1 MLCPIHG
8 GSLHVIPHFG
18 RLAAITLVAMALPAG
33 ALAEV
38 GIEQMAGQMIVVGF
52 AGNSVAE
59 TAALR
64 AEIAAGE
71 LGGIMYL
78 KTNISDLD
86 TVKAMN
92 EAFLA
97 ANSVLPPFITID
109 QEGGLVERLTKDV
122 GFRETA
128 SAADIA
134 ASMDDFDAGKE
145 YRRMAKDLAELGFN
159 VNFGPVADMDVNPNN
174 PVIARFGRSY
184 GSNAIKVMAYN
195 SAFMNAHHAE
205 GVLTALKHFPG
216 HGSSTTDSHEGFVD
230 ISKTWES
237 FELTPYKQLIQRG
250 APVDMVMVGHL
261 YVGDHGDGVDVPSSL
276 SHYWITKVLRDEI
289 GFQGV
294 VITDD
299 MEMGAV
305 LKHFPLEDRI
315 VRAVNAGVD
324 ILLFSNTA
332 RPRASIADDIRAIL
346 VKHAKA
352 DPAFAAK
359 VAASYGRIVTLKQ
372 KLKR

>member
-1 MLCPIHG
+1 MLRPIHE
-8 GSLHVIPHFG
+8 GSLHVIPHIG
-18 RLAAITLVAMALPAG
+18 RLAAIILVAMALPAN

-38 GIEQMAGQMIVVGF
+38 SIEQMAGQMIIVGF
-52 AGNSVAE
+52 AGNSVAKTE
-59 TAALR
+59 ALR

-97 ANSVLPPFITID
+97 ANPALPPFTTVD

-122 GFRETA
+122 GFPETP

-134 ASMDDFDAGKE
+134 ASMDDVDAGKE
-145 YRRMAKDLAELGFN
+145 YRRMARDLAEVGFN
-159 VNFGPVADMDVNPNN
+159 VNFGPVADMNVNPNN

-261 YVGDHGDGVDVPSSL
+261 YVGDHGDGADVPSSL
-276 SHYWITKVLRDEI
+276 SRYWITDVLRGEI
-289 GFQGV
+289 GFAGV

-305 LKHFPLEDRI
+305 LDHFPLEDRI

-346 VKHAKA
+346 VKHAHA

-359 VAASYGRIVTLKQ
+359 IVASYGRIVTLKQ